1 MHTKASLWSLT
12 MLWKLF
18 TYDEVVSLV
27 YFEENING
35 IIFWK
40 VQSIFQCVCLLQG
53 YSRRVITGT
62 LSGRKFSRRKIFDH
76 HTRYFD
82 DYNKTGWLGF
92 AKNGYHRLKECEN
105 TTDSLLDHVWGC
117 VSGSWQHCSNCTN
130 ASSIYRLHIYNSSS
144 QLRFQGPRLAPK
156 HRLCGSQQSLTRHLI
171 FCVTDFVLQ
180 KTKCVNLLALKF
192 FLCGSLTKS

>member
-1 MHTKASLWSLT
+1 

-92 AKNGYHRLKECEN
+92 AKKWLSQVERMRKYH
-105 TTDSLLDHVWGC
+105 
-117 VSGSWQHCSNCTN
+117 WQFAWSC
-130 ASSIYRLHIYNSSS
+130 
-144 QLRFQGPRLAPK
+144 LRMRFRKLAT
-156 HRLCGSQQSLTRHLI
+156 L
-171 FCVTDFVLQ
+171 F
-180 KTKCVNLLALKF
+180 
-192 FLCGSLTKS
+192 